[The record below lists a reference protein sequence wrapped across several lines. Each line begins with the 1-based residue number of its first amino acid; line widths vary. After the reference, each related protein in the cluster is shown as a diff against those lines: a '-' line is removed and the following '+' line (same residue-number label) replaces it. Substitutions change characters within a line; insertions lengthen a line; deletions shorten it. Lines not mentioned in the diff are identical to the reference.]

1 MSGDAVTKPRRVPPR
16 IGPLEMAVLD
26 ALWAAGAQNVAE
38 MQRTVGEPRGVSRNT
53 IHSTLE
59 RLVRKRLAARRKIG
73 RAYEYRALVSR
84 TDWIARSLAAVLDF
98 VPGDDPAQMFAGF
111 VEAAERTGAE
121 HLAVLERIV
130 RNRRRALERARA
142 QTPAPR
148 ETTAENDR
156 ASGAREPEDPQ
167 R

>member
-1 MSGDAVTKPRRVPPR
+1 
-16 IGPLEMAVLD
+16 MAVLD
-26 ALWAAGAQNVAE
+26 ALWADGAQNVAD
-38 MQRTVGEPRGVSRNT
+38 MQQKVGEPRGVSRNT

-111 VEAAERTGAE
+111 VEAAERAGAE

-130 RNRRRALERARA
+130 RERRRAVDRARA
-142 QTPAPR
+142 ETPAP
-148 ETTAENDR
+148 EDAKAEHDR
-156 ASGAREPEDPQ
+156 PSGAPEPEDPQ